1 MLVYSEPN
9 LDPNTLQILRLK
21 TSSLATMASVMLKFS
36 ANDDQKYGGVKLIEL
51 VNHGEDSEDNICFNH
66 KSPIAKQRHIY

>member
-1 MLVYSEPN
+1 
-9 LDPNTLQILRLK
+9 
-21 TSSLATMASVMLKFS
+21 MLKFS